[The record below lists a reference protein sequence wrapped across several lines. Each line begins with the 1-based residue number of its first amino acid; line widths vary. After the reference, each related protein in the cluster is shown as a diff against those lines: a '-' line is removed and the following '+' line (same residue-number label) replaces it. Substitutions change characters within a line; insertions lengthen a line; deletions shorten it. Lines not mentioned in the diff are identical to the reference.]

1 MLLCCAYGSGSVT
14 VARRSA
20 FGVALRIHLTA
31 RLAAPAPC
39 LLAAC
44 SLPAAAGG
52 VVAGLVQTQ
61 TSTTLASYSDRLRLC
76 SAPAA
81 AMLRVFRAALT
92 APSRLAELLV
102 FCRARVV
109 YRTHAPDLPIAATHS
124 SGVIDS
130 YPIHP

>member
-1 MLLCCAYGSGSVT
+1 MLCVRLRQRYSG
-14 VARRSA
+14 AQICFRR
-20 FGVALRIHLTA
+20 
-31 RLAAPAPC
+31 RLAHPSDCPAGCP
-39 LLAAC
+39 C
-44 SLPAAAGG
+44 SLPARSLLPAGRCWWCRCRTG
-52 VVAGLVQTQ
+52 ADSDFNDACLLLRQT
-61 TSTTLASYSDRLRLC
+61 T
-76 SAPAA
+76 P
-81 AMLRVFRAALT
+81 MLRVFRAALT